1 MKDKIMTPWL
11 NAIRSKGD
19 KLPLPPSV
27 SLSSFDPF
35 LRVFRSFLFF
45 ASVLFLCNLLL
56 TLPLSSVLFLTHNFP
71 SNLYSSLSSSSVLS
85 LPRRVTQRQS
95 PPGGQYGD
103 VRLSLLRQ
111 EGELSLKHTHPCTHS
126 CTHVSPSVLSFLPH
140 SFFLSTPVFT
150 LIPSL
155 LSPNRSF
162 LLCIR
167 FSP

>member
-1 MKDKIMTPWL
+1 M
-11 NAIRSKGD
+11 IRS
-19 KLPLPPSV
+19 L
-27 SLSSFDPF
+27 F
-35 LRVFRSFLFF
+35 LLLFLF
-45 ASVLFLCNLLL
+45 LLL
-56 TLPLSSVLFLTHNFP
+56 TLFFVFSVPSSSLSLFCFYVISSLLFLCHLFCSLLIIFLLTFIP
-71 SNLYSSLSSSSVLS
+71 LSSSSVLS

-111 EGELSLKHTHPCTHS
+111 EGELSLEHTHPCTHS
-126 CTHVSPSVLSFLPH
+126 CTHVSPSFPSFLPH
-140 SFFLSTPVFT
+140 SSFLSTRVFT